1 MQYQANTPDE
11 YIDQIPEDRKD
22 PISKL
27 RKIINQNIDKGF
39 SEEINYS
46 MIGWVVP
53 HSLYAD
59 GYHCN
64 SKLPL
69 PFLSIASQKKF
80 VAVYHMGIYAS
91 PKLLDWFVSEYL
103 KHCSNK
109 LDMGKSC
116 IRFKKIENIP
126 YDLIGELVAKMSVKD
141 WIKLYGSNVK
151 DSRERK

>member
-1 MQYQANTPDE
+1 MTSSTKTHDE
-11 YIDQIPEDRKD
+11 YIDQLPEDRKD

-39 SEEINYS
+39 SEEINYG
-46 MIGWVVP
+46 MIDWVVP
-53 HSLYAD
+53 HSLYPD

-69 PFLSIASQKKF
+69 PFLSIVSQKKF

-91 PKLLDWFVSEYL
+91 PKLLDWFVSKYL

-109 LDMGKSC
+109 LDM
-116 IRFKKIENIP
+116 
-126 YDLIGELVAKMSVKD
+126 
-141 WIKLYGSNVK
+141 
-151 DSRERK
+151 